1 MEFVHFKYKIWLRD
15 WFSSVP
21 NVLFVKKRLQ
31 FICTYSTYVRTF
43 EQEEKSA
50 EGVQLSETTLPELKR
65 ARQTANV
72 TAGVWSRDSL
82 TFAVTRIQKQT
93 WI

>member
-1 MEFVHFKYKIWLRD
+1 MREDF
-15 WFSSVP
+15 
-21 NVLFVKKRLQ
+21 
-31 FICTYSTYVRTF
+31 RTGRK
-43 EQEEKSA
+43 KSA

-93 WI
+93 

>member
-1 MEFVHFKYKIWLRD
+1 MYLWHIREDFRTGR
-15 WFSSVP
+15 
-21 NVLFVKKRLQ
+21 KKN
-31 FICTYSTYVRTF
+31 
-43 EQEEKSA
+43 A

-82 TFAVTRIQKQT
+82 TFAATRIQKQT